1 MTPTEIRAA
10 REVLRLT
17 QAQIAPLLGYGSQ
30 SRIAEIE
37 GGKKGVGASVIRLL
51 QAYVDGYRPK
61 DWPVPMDTPKLTD

>member
-1 MTPTEIRAA
+1 MTPTEIKTA
-10 REVLRLT
+10 REALGLT
-17 QAQIAPLLGYGSQ
+17 QAQIATLLGYGGQ

-61 DWPVPMDTPKLTD
+61 DWPHNDKSRPG